1 MNESF
6 EAIRKEL
13 KPFNAEEN
21 EAPPKILVAGEK
33 EFLELPYQRKRNS
46 QFLIGVK
53 QFYEP
58 ESHLI
63 SKCLD
68 ELMIKTGKKPLA
80 FYYDDEETLKT
91 VIDDFK
97 DYYNLSIGNNVI
109 QRISPSLYNEKCQF
123 CMIIFALESYYY
135 R

>member
-33 EFLELPYQRKRNS
+33 EVLELPYQRKRNS
-46 QFLIGVK
+46 QFLMSVK

-58 ESHLI
+58 ERHLI
-63 SKCLD
+63 NKYLD
-68 ELMIKTGKKPLA
+68 ELLIKSGKKPLA
-80 FYYDDEETLKT
+80 FYYDDEGILKT
-91 VIDDFK
+91 VIEDFK
-97 DYYNLSIGNNVI
+97 DYYNLSIGDHVI
-109 QRISPSLYNEKCQF
+109 QRISPSLHHDKCQF
-123 CMIIFALESYYY
+123 CMIIYILESYYY